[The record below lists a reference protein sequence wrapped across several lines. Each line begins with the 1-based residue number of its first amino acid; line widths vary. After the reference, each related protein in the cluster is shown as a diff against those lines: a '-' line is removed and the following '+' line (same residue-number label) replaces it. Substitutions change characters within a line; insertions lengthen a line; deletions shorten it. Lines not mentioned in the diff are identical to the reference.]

1 MIKQKLIYCI
11 LLNGKILILDK
22 ENTIS
27 NLRIYHNKIKDFMI
41 KYAVSNIKS
50 SNVSLLDI
58 AVGRGGDIMKWTNSG
73 IKYVVGIDNH
83 KDSIKEA
90 INRLVSLRK
99 NKKNLKLPFCK
110 FNNLSAIDSNVLQKL
125 NDIDDN
131 NKYDLVS
138 CQFAFHYFTQNDT
151 TYDIVLNLISKKLKK
166 NGLFIGTATDGDLI
180 EGILKN
186 GNYYSELFQLEYVNN
201 STYTFNI
208 SEYDSLKTENYF
220 KLQGASNEFFLK
232 KQELINKCKKYSLEL
247 IDIKNFSEYYTSEY
261 NLTISEMSI
270 SFLNFSFI
278 FKKI

>member
-83 KDSIKEA
+83 RDSIKEA
-90 INRLVSLRK
+90 INRLISLRK
-99 NKKNLKLPFCK
+99 NNKNLKLPFCK

-131 NKYDLVS
+131 KKYDLVS

-186 GNYYSELFQLEYVNN
+186 GNYYSELFQLEYVNS

-208 SEYDSLKTENYF
+208 SEYNSLKTENYF
-220 KLQGASNEFFLK
+220 KLQGVSNEFFLK

-247 IDIKNFSEYYTSEY
+247 IDIKNFSEYYTSDY

>member
-1 MIKQKLIYCI
+1 MIKQKLIHCI

-22 ENTIS
+22 DNTIS

-41 KYAVSNIKS
+41 KYAVSNIQS
-50 SNVSLLDI
+50 SNISLLDI

-73 IKYVVGIDNH
+73 IKYIVGIDNH
-83 KDSIKEA
+83 RDSIKEA
-90 INRLVSLRK
+90 INRLVNLRK
-99 NKKNLKLPFCK
+99 SKKNLKLPFCK

-131 NKYDLVS
+131 KKYDLVS

-151 TYDIVLNLISKKLKK
+151 TYDIVLNLISQKLKK

-186 GNYYSELFQLEYVNN
+186 GNFYSNLFQLEYINN
-201 STYTFNI
+201 NTYTFNI

-220 KLQGASNEFFLK
+220 KLQGVSNEFFLK

-247 IDIKNFSEYYTSEY
+247 IDIKNFSEYYSSEY